1 MNWWARLRDGNHARK
16 LISDQLT
23 LVDPVSFGTQR
34 GTYPN
39 FFDAHPPFQIDGN
52 FGCTAGITEML
63 LQCFDGAIDVLP
75 AFMDEWKSGSISGLR
90 TYGGFE
96 VKCKLGKQTYY
107 QTDHQIQLRRKLSD
121 SCAQWTCSE
130 RWQRIEKL
138 PAEQMKIRSLKH
150 LKCRNLSSRLG
161 KLNDT
166 KVNNTLLYDFPTE
179 KGKYIHLSA
188 NNRKTKI
195 SINE

>member
-1 MNWWARLRDGNHARK
+1 MRDGNHARK

-23 LVDPVSFGTQR
+23 LVDPVRSGR
-34 GTYPN
+34 NGGTYPN

-75 AFMDEWKSGSISGLR
+75 ALPDEWKSGSISGLR

-96 VKCKLGKQTYY
+96 VSVSWENSRITKLTIKSNLGGNCRIRVPNELVLKDGKG
-107 QTDHQIQLRRKLSD
+107 
-121 SCAQWTCSE
+121 
-130 RWQRIEKL
+130 
-138 PAEQMKIRSLKH
+138 LKTASGANENPFFETF
-150 LKCRNLSSRLG
+150 KVQKPIISASA

-179 KGKYIHLSA
+179 KGKIYTL
-188 NNRKTKI
+188 I
-195 SINE
+195 SK